1 MEDNKD
7 PESDSSAQQEPVSQ
21 QTGERPQIPR
31 TSRPELGN
39 LQTEAIDRIPETKK
53 EEK

>member
-1 MEDNKD
+1 MEDDEK
-7 PESDSSAQQEPVSQ
+7 PGSESPSQQDQGSQ
-21 QTGERPQIPR
+21 QTGDRPQIPQ

-39 LQTEAIDRIPETKK
+39 LQTEAINPVSEVKK